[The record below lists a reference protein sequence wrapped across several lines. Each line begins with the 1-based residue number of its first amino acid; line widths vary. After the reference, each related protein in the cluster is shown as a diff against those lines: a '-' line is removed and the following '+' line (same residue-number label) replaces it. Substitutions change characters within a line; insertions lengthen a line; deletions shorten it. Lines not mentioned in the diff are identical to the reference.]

1 MTCKEC
7 HSRSFSFDIDTI
19 FGTPHE
25 FADCNDCICL
35 YVKRID
41 TGEWI
46 ESSSLTHQR
55 DIGKS
60 TGQQSLQRYPGSA
73 I

>member
-1 MTCKEC
+1 MTCQEC
-7 HSRSFSFDIDTI
+7 HLTSFSFSIDTI

-25 FADCNDCICL
+25 FADCNNCICL

-46 ESSSLTHQR
+46 ESSSLTAQR
-55 DIGKS
+55 EIGKS
-60 TGQQSLQRYPGSA
+60 TGQQALQRYPGSA

>member
-1 MTCKEC
+1 MICQECK
-7 HSRSFSFDIDTI
+7 STRFSYFIDSI

-25 FADCNDCICL
+25 WADCMNCICL
-35 YVKRID
+35 YVKNTN

-46 ESSSLTHQR
+46 ESSSLTSQR

-60 TGQQSLQRYPGSA
+60 TGHQAVQKHSGSS